1 MYLRLGFE
9 RRARHEYTTLTSVA
23 TDGAAVET
31 GAVSFPVSFPRG
43 GMTTGGATTGPS
55 FDKSLKGV
63 PSLKGLPTQVVSAMT
78 SIRSIQRPTGFGCP
92 TARWDGMPFRLW
104 LCDDVARRTELC
116 AEVSAL
122 AVELFGVHR
131 IGGQLHT
138 RRLISC
144 GRKRRVSVAK
154 NVREHAGLSG
164 TGVARP
170 KRQMA
175 LQHRPYHFV
184 DCVVAHV
191 DVLRA
196 VRVHFDPKECAVVRA
211 DRSHAPALAEPSSPM
226 TGIAHIR
233 FRFAPFEPLGGGAA
247 ARFGRCT
254 APAVHA
260 RNRQE
265 IEYIGDWS
273 PSSPRT

>member
-1 MYLRLGFE
+1 MLG
-9 RRARHEYTTLTSVA
+9 SVA
-23 TDGAAVET
+23 
-31 GAVSFPVSFPRG
+31 RG
-43 GMTTGGATTGPS
+43 WPGP
-55 FDKSLKGV
+55 KG
-63 PSLKGLPTQVVSAMT
+63 
-78 SIRSIQRPTGFGCP
+78 
-92 TARWDGMPFRLW
+92 RWR
-104 LCDDVARRTELC
+104 C
-116 AEVSAL
+116 
-122 AVELFGVHR
+122 
-131 IGGQLHT
+131 
-138 RRLISC
+138 
-144 GRKRRVSVAK
+144 
-154 NVREHAGLSG
+154 N
-164 TGVARP
+164 
-170 KRQMA
+170 
-175 LQHRPYHFV
+175 RPYHFV
-184 DCVVAHV
+184 ECVVAHV

-260 RNRQE
+260 RSRQE